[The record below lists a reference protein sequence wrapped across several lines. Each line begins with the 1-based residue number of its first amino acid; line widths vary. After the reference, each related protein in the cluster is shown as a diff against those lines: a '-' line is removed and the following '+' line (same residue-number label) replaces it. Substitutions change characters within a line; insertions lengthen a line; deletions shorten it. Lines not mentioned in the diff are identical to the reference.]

1 MYDLTDLLRAS
12 IIPPEKT
19 TEYMASTPTVDETMG
34 SRPTAAHPLNKA
46 LDAMFVRNR
55 TKKNMKNLQT
65 QSSNTKVDSGSPYS
79 TINVNQLCRSHPYH
93 SLGLHRGPVATPIGS
108 HGTSWSAFKSRFSK
122 DIAPSKLRLSI
133 WACVHTDM
141 HGQMPKS

>member
-46 LDAMFVRNR
+46 LDAVFVRNR

-65 QSSNTKVDSGSPYS
+65 QSSTTEMN
-79 TINVNQLCRSHPYH
+79 
-93 SLGLHRGPVATPIGS
+93 
-108 HGTSWSAFKSRFSK
+108 
-122 DIAPSKLRLSI
+122 
-133 WACVHTDM
+133 
-141 HGQMPKS
+141 

>member
-12 IIPPEKT
+12 IMPPEKT

-46 LDAMFVRNR
+46 LDAVFVRNR

-65 QSSNTKVDSGSPYS
+65 QCSTPKVDSGKPYY
-79 TINVNQLCRSHPYH
+79 TINVNQLFESHPYN
-93 SLGLHRGPVATPIGS
+93 SLGLQRGPLATPIGS
-108 HGTSWSAFKSRFSK
+108 HGT
-122 DIAPSKLRLSI
+122 
-133 WACVHTDM
+133 
-141 HGQMPKS
+141 